1 MQPFMKLFLTVLLA
15 HLLGD
20 FPLQSSRMVRGKR
33 QGIHAY
39 LVHGAIHLLVLV
51 LCVAAFIGLELVASL
66 WFWIAVFLYIA
77 VHLGIDRAKQ
87 ALVSTARLAD
97 SASVFLL
104 DQAVHVST
112 MIALAW
118 FLIRPEWATLRSQLR
133 WSAATGDKV
142 LEAGIVYVGV
152 IFVGGYLIRFLTRNL
167 TAGIK
172 KPGETAEQVENAGM
186 YIGWLE
192 RFLVVTAILVQAP
205 SMVGLILTGKSIA
218 RFPELKERF
227 AEYFLIG
234 TLLSV
239 GLAVVGGLVLA
250 KLWYGTII
258 LK

>member
-20 FPLQSSRMVRGKR
+20 FPLQSSSMVRAKHH
-33 QGIHAY
+33 GIRAY
-39 LVHGAIHLLVLV
+39 IEHGAIHLLVLV
-51 LCVAAFIGLELVASL
+51 LSVAAFISLELLTSL
-66 WFWIAVFLYIA
+66 WFWVVACLYIA

-87 ALVSTARLAD
+87 GLVSRAKRTD
-97 SASVFLL
+97 SASVFLV
-104 DQAVHVST
+104 DQVVHVCT
-112 MIALAW
+112 IVALAW
-118 FLIRPEWATLRSQLR
+118 LLIRPNWEIVKSQFS
-133 WSAATGDKV
+133 WSTATGDRV

-152 IFVGGYLIRFLTRNL
+152 IFAGGYLIRYLTRNL

-192 RFLVVTAILVQAP
+192 RFLVVTAILVQSP

-234 TLLSV
+234 TLLSI
-239 GLAVVGGLVLA
+239 GLAVIGGLVLA
-250 KLWYGTII
+250 KLWYGTIN

>member
-20 FPLQSSRMVRGKR
+20 FPLQSSSMVRAKH
-33 QGIHAY
+33 QGIRAY
-39 LVHGAIHLLVLV
+39 LAHGAIHLLILV
-51 LCVAAFIGLELVASL
+51 LCVAAFISLELLTSL
-66 WFWIAVFLYIA
+66 WFWVVACFYIA

-87 ALVSTARLAD
+87 GLVSRAKVAD

-104 DQAVHVST
+104 DQVAHVGT
-112 MIALAW
+112 IVALAW
-118 FLIRPEWATLRSQLR
+118 LMIRPSWEILKSQLS
-133 WSAATGDKV
+133 WSTGTGDRV

-152 IFVGGYLIRFLTRNL
+152 IFAGGYLIRYLTRNL
-167 TAGIK
+167 TAGIRK
-172 KPGETAEQVENAGM
+172 AGETAEEVENAGM

-192 RFLVVTAILVQAP
+192 RFLVVTAILVQSP

-234 TLLSV
+234 TLLSI
-239 GLAVVGGLVLA
+239 GLAVIGGLVLA
-250 KLWYGTII
+250 KLWYGTIA